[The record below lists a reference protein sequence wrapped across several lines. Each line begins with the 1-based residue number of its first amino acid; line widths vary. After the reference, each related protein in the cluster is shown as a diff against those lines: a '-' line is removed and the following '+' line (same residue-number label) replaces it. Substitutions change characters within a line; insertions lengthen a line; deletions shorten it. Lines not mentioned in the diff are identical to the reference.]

1 MFCRTNECDLLL
13 EVQLLCSQNLLRSFQ
28 RCLEPAFHAVFEA
41 VLAEM
46 HMEVLLIWETPA

>member
-46 HMEVLLIWETPA
+46 HMEVLLI